1 MNRKARDYLLK
12 KDCEIVE
19 TSWGIWI
26 NTNASCDP
34 GRERLCMIDK
44 KNKEIIWQL
53 DNKELKLDFELINF
67 LKEILEELKD
77 KGE

>member
-1 MNRKARDYLLK
+1 MNRKARDYLLE

-26 NTNASCDP
+26 NTNASCGP

-44 KNKEIIWQL
+44 KK
-53 DNKELKLDFELINF
+53 
-67 LKEILEELKD
+67 
-77 KGE
+77 

>member
-26 NTNASCDP
+26 NTNASCVP

-53 DNKELKLDFELINF
+53 DNKELELDFELINF